1 MEHDWVKVWS
11 GVEKNDSLALLRF
24 RIHSD
29 SEYTQ
34 IQKHSDSEYTE
45 KLTYE
50 SILIG

>member
-1 MEHDWVKVWS
+1 MKVWS

-29 SEYTQ
+29 SEYL
-34 IQKHSDSEYTE
+34 DSEYTE